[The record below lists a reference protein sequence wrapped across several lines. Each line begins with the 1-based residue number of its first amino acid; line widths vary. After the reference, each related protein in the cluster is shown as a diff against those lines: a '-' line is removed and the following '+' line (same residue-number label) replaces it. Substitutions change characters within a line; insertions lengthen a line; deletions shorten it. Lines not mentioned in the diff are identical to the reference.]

1 MLNPDIGVP
10 IMETVRDEAETKPQT
25 EQHLP
30 WHKPEIER
38 LKVTLDTGNSILSG
52 GDAETHGLFTG

>member
-1 MLNPDIGVP
+1 
-10 IMETVRDEAETKPQT
+10 METVRDEAETKPQT